1 MELFHKKNVQG
12 RAGYSRG
19 KERGFDQSFA
29 KKVQGKYQGSLYIGK
44 KGHEMTR

>member
-12 RAGYSRG
+12 RAGDSRG
-19 KERGFDQSFA
+19 KERGFDQSLPRKCRGNTGVRF
-29 KKVQGKYQGSLYIGK
+29 IGK